1 MLDMDDRSTCVL
13 FGDGAGAVLV
23 RRREDACWHTVF
35 GSRGDDMSI
44 RVQGPGPEKA
54 AVHMEGQAVF
64 RFAVE
69 VAEKSVRQLLEQ
81 EGIGIGDLDWI
92 VCHQANARITEFL
105 AKRLRADASLFYQNI
120 DHCGNTSAASIPL
133 ALDELQR
140 AGGLRKGMRVLLVG
154 FGGGLTWAGALL
166 RW

>member
-1 MLDMDDRSTCVL
+1 MQPVQALYTRLHTAHSLLSGASRPYALVLGCEVISRVLDMNDRSTCVL

-23 RRREDACWHTVF
+23 RRREDTIWHTVF

-44 RVQGPGPEKA
+44 RVQGPGRKSA

-69 VAEKSVRQLLEQ
+69 VAENPSASCWNRR
-81 EGIGIGDLDWI
+81 IGIGDLDWI

-105 AKRLRADASLFYQNI
+105 GQ
-120 DHCGNTSAASIPL
+120 SA
-133 ALDELQR
+133 
-140 AGGLRKGMRVLLVG
+140 
-154 FGGGLTWAGALL
+154 
-166 RW
+166 

>member
-1 MLDMDDRSTCVL
+1 M
-13 FGDGAGAVLV
+13 LV